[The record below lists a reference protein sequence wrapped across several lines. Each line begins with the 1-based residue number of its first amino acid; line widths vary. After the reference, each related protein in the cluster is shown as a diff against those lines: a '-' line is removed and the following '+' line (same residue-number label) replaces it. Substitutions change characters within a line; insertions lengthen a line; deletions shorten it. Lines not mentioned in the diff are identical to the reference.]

1 VHVNLILILIFFILT
16 QYSSII
22 TFKQDYDYNSLIMKI
37 TLKEIAKLAGVSRGT
52 VDRAI
57 NNRGQIA
64 PEIKQRIIQIAE
76 QHGYRKNII
85 ASNLAKNKKI
95 SIDVILPDPDFDSFW
110 EAPLK
115 GIKNLEPQL
124 SNFRF
129 SLQYRFFRLD
139 DSNSYS
145 AALNDAIQSKP
156 DGILTAPVFLKESM
170 QYFKIAEQ
178 NNIPFI
184 CINSEINHTD
194 IISYIGQ
201 NSFECGHIAG
211 SLFDKHKTN
220 GKDIIVL
227 TLGHDTNNAVHINN
241 KIEGLREYNSINK
254 RGCTIQDY
262 VIPDFENTEV
272 LKQLVNRI
280 EKRKDNIRGIFFTNS
295 RAYKFLNATKLNQL
309 LLPEVTYI
317 GFDLVPEN
325 IALLKSN
332 QLTYILN
339 QSPQKQGYLGV
350 MNFFNYFIYNR
361 ELSEKIYLPI
371 DIVIKE
377 NCDTYLNSMNNIPD
391 FLI

>member
-1 VHVNLILILIFFILT
+1 
-16 QYSSII
+16 
-22 TFKQDYDYNSLIMKI
+22 MKI

-57 NNRGQIA
+57 NNRGQIS

-110 EAPLK
+110 KAPLK

-129 SLQYRFFRLD
+129 SIQYRFFRLD

-211 SLFDKHKTN
+211 SLFDMHKTN

-241 KIEGLREYNSINK
+241 KIKGLREYNSINQC
-254 RGCTIQDY
+254 GFTIQDY
-262 VIPDFENTEV
+262 VISDFENTKV
-272 LKQLVNRI
+272 LKQLVNKI
-280 EKRKDNIRGIFFTNS
+280 EKRKDNIRGVFFTNS
-295 RAYKFLNATKLNQL
+295 RAYKFLNATNLYRL

-317 GFDLVPEN
+317 GFDLIPEN

-339 QSPQKQGYLGV
+339 QSPQKQGYLGI

-377 NCDTYLNSMNNIPD
+377 NCDAYLNSMNDIPD

>member
-1 VHVNLILILIFFILT
+1 
-16 QYSSII
+16 
-22 TFKQDYDYNSLIMKI
+22 MKI

-64 PEIKQRIIQIAE
+64 PDIKQRIIEIAE
-76 QHGYRKNII
+76 RHGYKKNII

-95 SIDVILPDPDFDSFW
+95 NIDIILPNPKLDSFW
-110 EAPLK
+110 KAPVK

-129 SLQYRFFRLD
+129 SLQYRFYKID
-139 DSNSYS
+139 NSDSYS

-156 DGILTAPVFLKESM
+156 DGILIAPGFLKETM

-184 CINSEINHTD
+184 CINSEINHTE

-201 NSFECGHIAG
+201 NSYECGQIAG
-211 SLFDKHKTN
+211 SLFDKRKTG
-220 GKDIIVL
+220 GKDIVVL
-227 TLGHDTNNAVHINN
+227 TLGYEHINN
-241 KIEGLREYNSINK
+241 KIKGLEEYNIVNK
-254 RGCTIQDY
+254 CGFNIHNY
-262 VIPDFENTEV
+262 VITDFENTDTYKKYVE
-272 LKQLVNRI
+272 KI
-280 EKRKDNIRGIFFTNS
+280 EKIKGSIKGILFTNS
-295 RAYKFLNATKLNQL
+295 RAYKFLNTTNLNQL
-309 LLPEVTYI
+309 LEPEVTYI
-317 GFDLVPEN
+317 GFDLIPEN
-325 IALLKSN
+325 IKLLKSN
-332 QLTYILN
+332 KLTYILN

-350 MNFFNYFIYNR
+350 INFFYYFIYNR
-361 ELSEKIYLPI
+361 ELPEKIYLPI

-377 NCDTYLNSMNNIPD
+377 SCDTYLNSLNDIPD

>member
-1 VHVNLILILIFFILT
+1 
-16 QYSSII
+16 
-22 TFKQDYDYNSLIMKI
+22 MKI
-37 TLKEIAKLAGVSRGT
+37 TLKEIARLAGVSRGT

-64 PEIKQRIIQIAE
+64 PEIKQRIIKIAE

-95 SIDVILPDPDFDSFW
+95 NIDIILPDPDIDSFW
-110 EAPLK
+110 KEPLK
-115 GIKNLEPQL
+115 GIKNLESQL

-129 SLQYRFFRLD
+129 SLQYRFFKID
-139 DSNSYS
+139 DSDTYS
-145 AALNDAIQSKP
+145 AALNDTIQSKP
-156 DGILTAPVFLKESM
+156 DGVLIAPGFLKETM

-178 NNIPFI
+178 NNIPFV
-184 CINSEINHTD
+184 CINSEINHVD

-201 NSFECGHIAG
+201 NSFECGQIAG
-211 SLFDKHKTN
+211 SLFDKRKTN

-227 TLGHDTNNAVHINN
+227 TLGYEHINH
-241 KIEGLREYNSINK
+241 KIKGLQEYNSLNQCGFKIHDY
-254 RGCTIQDY
+254 TIS
-262 VIPDFENTEV
+262 DFENTDI
-272 LKQLVNRI
+272 LKQYANKI
-280 EKRKDNIRGIFFTNS
+280 EKIKDSIKGILFTNS
-295 RAYKFLNATKLNQL
+295 RAYKFLNATNLNQL

-317 GFDLVPEN
+317 GFDLLPEN

-332 QLTYILN
+332 KLTYILN

-350 MNFFNYFIYNR
+350 MSFFNYFIYNH
-361 ELSEKIYLPI
+361 ELTEKIYLPI

-377 NCDTYLNSMNNIPD
+377 NCDTYLNSINDIPD

>member
-1 VHVNLILILIFFILT
+1 
-16 QYSSII
+16 
-22 TFKQDYDYNSLIMKI
+22 MKI

-76 QHGYRKNII
+76 QHGYKKNII

-95 SIDVILPDPDFDSFW
+95 NIDVILPDPDVDNFW
-110 EAPLK
+110 KAPLK

-129 SLQYRFFRLD
+129 SLRYRFFRLD
-139 DSNSYS
+139 NSNSYS

-156 DGILTAPVFLKESM
+156 DGILTAPIFLKESM

-211 SLFDKHKTN
+211 SLFNKHKTK

-227 TLGHDTNNAVHINN
+227 TLGHDRNNAVHINN
-241 KIEGLREYNSINK
+241 KIKGLQEYNSINK
-254 RGCTIQDY
+254 CGFKIHDY
-262 VIPDFENTEV
+262 VISDFENAEI
-272 LKQLVNRI
+272 LKQYANKI
-280 EKRKDNIRGIFFTNS
+280 EKIKANIKGILFTNS
-295 RAYKFLNATKLNQL
+295 RAYKFLNATNLNQL

-325 IALLKSN
+325 VALLKSN

-339 QSPQKQGYLGV
+339 QSPQKQGYLAV
-350 MNFFNYFIYNR
+350 MNFFNYFIYYR
-361 ELSEKIYLPI
+361 QLSKKIYLPT

-377 NCDTYLNSMNNIPD
+377 NCDAYLSSMDDVPD

>member
-1 VHVNLILILIFFILT
+1 
-16 QYSSII
+16 
-22 TFKQDYDYNSLIMKI
+22 MKI

-64 PEIKQRIIQIAE
+64 PEIKIRIIKIAE

-95 SIDVILPDPDFDSFW
+95 SIDVILPDPDFDSYW
-110 EAPLK
+110 KEPLR

-129 SLQYRFFRLD
+129 SLRYRFFRLNNSD
-139 DSNSYS
+139 SYS
-145 AALNDAIQSKP
+145 SALNDAIQSKP

-170 QYFKIAEQ
+170 QYFRIAEQ

-201 NSFECGHIAG
+201 NSFEGGQIAG
-211 SLFDKHKTN
+211 SLFDKHKTKGN
-220 GKDIIVL
+220 EIIVL

-241 KIEGLREYNSINK
+241 KIKGLQEYNSTNRCGFK
-254 RGCTIQDY
+254 VQDY
-262 VIPDFENTEV
+262 VISDFENVEI
-272 LKQLVNRI
+272 LKQYANKI
-280 EKRKDNIRGIFFTNS
+280 EKRKNNIKGILFTNS

-309 LLPEVTYI
+309 LLPGITYI

-325 IALLKSN
+325 ITLLKSN
-332 QLTYILN
+332 KLTYILN
-339 QSPQKQGYLGV
+339 QSPQKQGYLGL
-350 MNFFNYFIYNR
+350 MNFFNYFIHNR
-361 ELSEKIYLPI
+361 KLSEKIYLPI

-377 NCDTYLNSMNNIPD
+377 NCDSYLNSMNNIPD